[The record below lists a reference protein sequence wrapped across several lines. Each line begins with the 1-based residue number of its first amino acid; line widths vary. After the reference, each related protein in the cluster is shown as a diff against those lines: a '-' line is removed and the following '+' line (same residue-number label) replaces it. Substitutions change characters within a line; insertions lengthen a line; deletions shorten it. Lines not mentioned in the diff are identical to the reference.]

1 MGFAKPIEQIFIKL
15 SRYIYVS
22 KRYYTR
28 RIDVAN
34 DKIICKCYKV
44 TEKDIKK
51 AIKKGAESAKD
62 IRKETKADTACRH
75 CTKKFEKTVKDLLK

>member
-1 MGFAKPIEQIFIKL
+1 M
-15 SRYIYVS
+15 
-22 KRYYTR
+22 
-28 RIDVAN
+28 AN

-51 AIKKGAESAKD
+51 AIKKGAESAK
-62 IRKETKADTACRH
+62 ETKADTACRH

>member
-1 MGFAKPIEQIFIKL
+1 MWQ
-15 SRYIYVS
+15 
-22 KRYYTR
+22 
-28 RIDVAN
+28 
-34 DKIICKCYKV
+34 IICKCYKV

>member
-1 MGFAKPIEQIFIKL
+1 M
-15 SRYIYVS
+15 
-22 KRYYTR
+22 
-28 RIDVAN
+28 AN

-75 CTKKFEKTVKDLLK
+75 CTKKFEKTVKD

>member
-1 MGFAKPIEQIFIKL
+1 M
-15 SRYIYVS
+15 
-22 KRYYTR
+22 
-28 RIDVAN
+28 AN

-75 CTKKFEKTVKDLLK
+75 CTKKFEKTVKEEVGITVTFKAIDLEVSILED

>member
-1 MGFAKPIEQIFIKL
+1 M
-15 SRYIYVS
+15 
-22 KRYYTR
+22 
-28 RIDVAN
+28 AN

-51 AIKKGAESAKD
+51 AIKKGEESAKD

>member
-1 MGFAKPIEQIFIKL
+1 M
-15 SRYIYVS
+15 
-22 KRYYTR
+22 
-28 RIDVAN
+28 AN

-62 IRKETKADTACRH
+62 IRNEIPDGKTQVAVLKAAMLINH
-75 CTKKFEKTVKDLLK
+75 KKG

>member
-1 MGFAKPIEQIFIKL
+1 M
-15 SRYIYVS
+15 
-22 KRYYTR
+22 
-28 RIDVAN
+28 AN

-75 CTKKFEKTVKDLLK
+75 CNKKFEKTVKDLLK

>member
-1 MGFAKPIEQIFIKL
+1 MKRCRNIH
-15 SRYIYVS
+15 VS
-22 KRYYTR
+22 FLDQ
-28 RIDVAN
+28 RILYDYLQSGAF
-34 DKIICKCYKV
+34 
-44 TEKDIKK
+44 EKDIKK

>member
-1 MGFAKPIEQIFIKL
+1 M
-15 SRYIYVS
+15 
-22 KRYYTR
+22 
-28 RIDVAN
+28 AN

-62 IRKETKADTACRH
+62 NRNQTKAGTSCRH

>member
-1 MGFAKPIEQIFIKL
+1 MNNQL
-15 SRYIYVS
+15 
-22 KRYYTR
+22 
-28 RIDVAN
+28 
-34 DKIICKCYKV
+34 